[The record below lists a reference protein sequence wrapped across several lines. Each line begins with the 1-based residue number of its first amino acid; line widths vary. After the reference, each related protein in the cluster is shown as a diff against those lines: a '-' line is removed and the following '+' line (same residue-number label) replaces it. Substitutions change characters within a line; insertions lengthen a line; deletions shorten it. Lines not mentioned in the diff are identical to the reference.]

1 MLMRRFAVLAMLCG
15 GVVFGGATRAVA
27 QDYPTKPIRFIV
39 PYAAGGGG
47 DAMARLVALPLSAA
61 LRQQVIVDNR
71 PGAGGNIGAE
81 IAARSMPDGYT
92 IMLAAANLPM
102 NLTLFEKVSFDPL
115 RDFAP
120 VTLLAA
126 TPNLVAVHPSVP
138 AKSIKD
144 LVALALANPGKL
156 NYSSGGNGSTLHLA
170 AELLKMMAGV
180 NIVHVPYKGTGPAVV
195 GLISGEVSMTIAPT
209 FTLLPHRATGK
220 ARALAITSPERSSAV
235 PDVPTVAESGLPG
248 YEVTQWY
255 GVIVPAGTPQQI
267 VMLLNRECVK
277 IVRAPEVSARL
288 IAEASIP
295 GGTTPE
301 SFGAYLKEEIAKWAK
316 VVKLSGARV
325 E

>member
-1 MLMRRFAVLAMLCG
+1 MLMRGFVFAVLCAGVGCG
-15 GVVFGGATRAVA
+15 TASGSSA
-27 QDYPTKPIRFIV
+27 QSYPTKPIRFIV

-47 DAMARLVALPLSAA
+47 DMMARLVASPLGAA

-81 IAARSMPDGYT
+81 IAARAMPDGYT
-92 IMLAAANLPM
+92 LMLAAANLPM

-126 TPNLVAVHPSVP
+126 TPNLVAVHPAVP
-138 AKSIKD
+138 AKSVRELI
-144 LVALALANPGKL
+144 ALALAEPGKL

-180 NIVHVPYKGTGPAVV
+180 NIVHVPYKGTAPAVV
-195 GLISGEVSMTIAPT
+195 GLIAGEVSMTIAPT
-209 FTLLPHRATGK
+209 FTLLPHLATGK
-220 ARALAITSPERSSAV
+220 ARALAITSLERSRAV

-255 GVIVPAGTPQQI
+255 GVLVPAGTPQQI
-267 VMLLNRECVK
+267 VTRLNSECVK
-277 IVRAPEVSARL
+277 IVRGPEFSARL
-288 IAEASIP
+288 VAEASIP
-295 GGTTPE
+295 GGTTPDA
-301 SFGAYLKEEIAKWAK
+301 FGAYLKEEVAKWVK